1 MDFTKQKEQVLSLIE
16 KGDIQ
21 EIVNES
27 GLSRQTIQT
36 AHRKCCLSEMSGGER
51 RAWEAT
57 LNYLSNKQ
65 KKVERLEKE
74 TAKLSER
81 I

>member
-1 MDFTKQKEQVLSLIE
+1 MDFTEQKNQVLSLIE

-21 EIVNES
+21 EIMNES

-36 AHRKCCLSEMSGGER
+36 AHKKCCLNEMSGGER
-51 RAWEAT
+51 KAWEAT
-57 LNYLSNKQ
+57 VRYLSSKQ
-65 KKVERLEKE
+65 KKLERLEKE
-74 TAKLSER
+74 TAKLSEQ